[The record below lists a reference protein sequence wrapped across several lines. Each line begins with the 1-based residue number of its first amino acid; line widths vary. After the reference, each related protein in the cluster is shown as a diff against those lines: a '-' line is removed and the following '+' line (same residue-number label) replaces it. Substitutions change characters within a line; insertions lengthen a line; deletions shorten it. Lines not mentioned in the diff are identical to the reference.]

1 MLALI
6 AARRIVVYGSKPASM
21 RSLNHGRNG
30 STSETE
36 DPFEPSKR
44 WNNFVFR
51 SYGTSGLG
59 RYRYRRHRSLPPALL
74 GFCGVICLVIALL
87 PGLAEGEELWITVVG
102 SLLLVT
108 GQVMNWRLRTPA
120 V

>member
-1 MLALI
+1 
-6 AARRIVVYGSKPASM
+6 
-21 RSLNHGRNG
+21 
-30 STSETE
+30 
-36 DPFEPSKR
+36 
-44 WNNFVFR
+44 
-51 SYGTSGLG
+51 
-59 RYRYRRHRSLPPALL
+59 LL